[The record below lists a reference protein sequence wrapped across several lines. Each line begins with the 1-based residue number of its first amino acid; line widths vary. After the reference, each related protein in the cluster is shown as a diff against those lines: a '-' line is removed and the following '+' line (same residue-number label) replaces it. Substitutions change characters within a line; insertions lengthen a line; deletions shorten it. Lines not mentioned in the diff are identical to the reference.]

1 MKFNEIEDL
10 SKDITEIL
18 EKNNFIDMTDVQQ
31 QTYKHI
37 ISNRD
42 VCVCSGTGT
51 GKTLSYLVP
60 LINKLKSDI
69 KNVQIIILVPTQELA
84 VQVNNV
90 SKMLLGYDNCPFSSQ
105 FVIGD
110 GNIKYQIDN
119 LKSKPAVLVGTPSRI
134 LQLIN
139 MRKLKVHE
147 VSTLVIDEADKML
160 TKTFYNDLL
169 AIRKALMKYTQV
181 LFFSASIDKRTRS
194 SANVL
199 MFKPIYIDIN
209 ANKNNKQLIP
219 NTIKHQYIISD
230 RRERIETLRK
240 IIKAIKP
247 ERAIIFVN
255 SKYDLEESIQKLL
268 YHNYNIGSIAG
279 NVDKVTKRNTLDN
292 FKSGKLNLL
301 IATDIAARGLQID
314 NIDTVINVN
323 IPEETNEYLHRAG
336 RCGRN
341 GNQGLCIS
349 IVTDNEITKIKK
361 LQKAFN
367 ITINER
373 RLYQGKLVAK

>member
-1 MKFNEIEDL
+1 MRFNEIEEL
-10 SKDITEIL
+10 SSNLTNVL
-18 EKNNFIDMTDVQQ
+18 AKNNYIDMTDVQQ

-37 ISNRD
+37 SNNRD

-51 GKTLSYLVP
+51 GKTLAYLVP
-60 LINKLKSDI
+60 LVNSLKSDK
-69 KNVQIIILVPTQELA
+69 KNIQKLLLVPTQELA
-84 VQVNNV
+84 VQVNKVAN
-90 SKMLLGYDNCPFSSQ
+90 MLLNYENCPFSSQ

-119 LKSKPAVLVGTPSRI
+119 LKSKPSILVGTPSRI

-169 AIRKALMKYTQV
+169 AIRKSLMKYTQV
-181 LFFSASIDKRTRS
+181 LFFSASIDKKTRS
-194 SANVL
+194 AANVL

-209 ANKNNKQLIP
+209 ANKNNKPLIP
-219 NTIKHQYIISD
+219 NTIRHQYIISD

-279 NVDKVTKRNTLDN
+279 NSDKILRRNVLDE
-292 FKSGKLNLL
+292 FKAGKLNLL
-301 IATDIAARGLQID
+301 IATDIAARGLQIE

-323 IPEETNEYLHRAG
+323 LPEETNEYLHRAG

-341 GNQGLCIS
+341 GNEGLCIS
-349 IVTDNEITKIKK
+349 IVTDNEINKIKK

-373 RLYQGKLVAK
+373 KLYQGKLVAK